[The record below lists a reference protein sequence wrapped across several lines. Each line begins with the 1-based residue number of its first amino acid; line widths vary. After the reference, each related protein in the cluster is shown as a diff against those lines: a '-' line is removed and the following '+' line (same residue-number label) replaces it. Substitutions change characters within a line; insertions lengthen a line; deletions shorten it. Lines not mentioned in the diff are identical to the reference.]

1 MILWISPFHLPDYW
15 SESCSIFFSQLV
27 CYFLLRNL
35 YIKCYGRF
43 LVPSLFFHSNDWVL
57 IDFNLWLYMMIKAL
71 LFHKW
76 LNFPL
81 ILKMS
86 VNYNTVLFFFLIT
99 DSKLVTGRQKRK
111 DNNISKKFFFF
122 CLWLFHCFHN
132 IFLFLCV
139 SENIIILIFLSGT

>member
-15 SESCSIFFSQLV
+15 SESCSVFFFSQLV

-35 YIKCYGRF
+35 YIKCYWRF

-122 CLWLFHCFHN
+122 FAFGFFTAFI
-132 IFLFLCV
+132 IFSYFCV
-139 SENIIILIFLSGT
+139 WVKIL